1 MRINHDDAIEALGA
15 AQLAII
21 NATADNARTA
31 KARLGA
37 TLRNACA
44 GASEAITHLSDAA
57 LAESDFL
64 LEMAWTPGTSD
75 PALFEPQR
83 RRFAVAMDRLIYE
96 VGVTR
101 IRPSTPT
108 DDRHGLGMRVPTYD
122 RFSLVKVRL
131 TATLA
136 EWARKT
142 RDVGSWSTL
151 GKPSRGAQPLPRRS
165 ARRQDAAGMGS

>member
-15 AQLAII
+15 AQLAVI
-21 NATADNARTA
+21 NATADNARAA
-31 KARLGA
+31 KTRLAA

-44 GASEAITHLSDAA
+44 GTSEAITHLSDAA

-64 LEMAWTPGTSD
+64 LEMAWTPETAD

-101 IRPSTPT
+101 IRPSTPRGEKPGS
-108 DDRHGLGMRVPTYD
+108 DIRVPSYD

-131 TATLA
+131 AATLT
-136 EWARKT
+136 EWATKARNAAN
-142 RDVGSWSTL
+142 WSVPRTPRPRAPVVNRNDLL
-151 GKPSRGAQPLPRRS
+151 GKDSRAS
-165 ARRQDAAGMGS
+165 H